1 MKVCLQATQTA
12 MRANR
17 SHTEFRKYLPTLTGT
32 APQRAY
38 ALWHVPVKSDEL
50 QECFEK

>member
-1 MKVCLQATQTA
+1 MNVRLQSTQTA

-38 ALWHVPVKSDEL
+38 ALWHVPSEVR
-50 QECFEK
+50 